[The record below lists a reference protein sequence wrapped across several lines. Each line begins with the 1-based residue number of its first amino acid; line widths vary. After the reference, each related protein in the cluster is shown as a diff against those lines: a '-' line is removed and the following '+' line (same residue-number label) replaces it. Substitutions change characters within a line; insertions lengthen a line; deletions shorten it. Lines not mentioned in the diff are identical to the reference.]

1 MTAQGVA
8 SWTEIADGTPC
19 GRDPDEIGV
28 PARWA
33 LDGTE
38 DERQGFS
45 QSREKGGEGYCK
57 KATAQEHAVGLAF
70 CSALQRNACCSKARS
85 PFGCTFRIGFPGGSA
100 GEGASGRSAVLD
112 AATIP
117 IEGEAT
123 QAEATLI

>member
-8 SWTEIADGTPC
+8 SWTEIADGTLC

-45 QSREKGGEGYCK
+45 QSREKGGEGVRVS
-57 KATAQEHAVGLAF
+57 ATSLELMVAHP
-70 CSALQRNACCSKARS
+70 RPSKPTPPLGPAN
-85 PFGCTFRIGFPGGSA
+85 
-100 GEGASGRSAVLD
+100 
-112 AATIP
+112 
-117 IEGEAT
+117 
-123 QAEATLI
+123 LISYILNFV

>member
-8 SWTEIADGTPC
+8 SWTEIADGTLC

-45 QSREKGGEGYCK
+45 QSREKGG
-57 KATAQEHAVGLAF
+57 
-70 CSALQRNACCSKARS
+70 
-85 PFGCTFRIGFPGGSA
+85 FPGGSA

-117 IEGEAT
+117 VEGEAT

>member
-8 SWTEIADGTPC
+8 SWTEIADGTLC

-45 QSREKGGEGYCK
+45 QSREKGGEGVRVS
-57 KATAQEHAVGLAF
+57 ATSLQLIV
-70 CSALQRNACCSKARS
+70 ALPRPSKPTPLMVRLTSSRMSIHILYKYDWAKV
-85 PFGCTFRIGFPGGSA
+85 T
-100 GEGASGRSAVLD
+100 ASTRAK
-112 AATIP
+112 P
-117 IEGEAT
+117 
-123 QAEATLI
+123 

>member
-8 SWTEIADGTPC
+8 SWTEIADGTLC

-45 QSREKGGEGYCK
+45 QSREKGGEGVRVLG
-57 KATAQEHAVGLAF
+57 HV
-70 CSALQRNACCSKARS
+70 
-85 PFGCTFRIGFPGGSA
+85 A
-100 GEGASGRSAVLD
+100 GADSRTP
-112 AATIP
+112 AAI
-117 IEGEAT
+117 
-123 QAEATLI
+123 